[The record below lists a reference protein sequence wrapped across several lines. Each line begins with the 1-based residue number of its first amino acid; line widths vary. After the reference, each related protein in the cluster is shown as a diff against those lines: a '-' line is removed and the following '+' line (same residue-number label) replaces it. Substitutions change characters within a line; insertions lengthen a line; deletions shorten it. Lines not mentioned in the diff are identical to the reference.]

1 MSDASG
7 LLSWIPDPD
16 LLRQALTHSSYAHEG
31 QRRDA
36 HNERL
41 EFLGDSVLQ
50 LVVSEWLYVT
60 YPDWPEG
67 RLSQIRAA
75 IVCEPTLAEAAM
87 RLDLGRQLRL
97 GRGEERSGGRKKAS
111 LLADAMEALIG
122 AVYLARGL
130 EEARGFVL
138 RELGFALS
146 TAEARETGRDHKTAL
161 GEYLRKRGLE
171 AQYTL
176 VNAFGPD
183 HDKTFEVEL
192 VIDGRPVVRAR
203 GRSKKE
209 AEQQSARLGLREL
222 LAEEPTTPSPSGDDR
237 SPDRPL

>member
-1 MSDASG
+1 MSGVSG
-7 LLSWIPDPD
+7 ITGWIPDPD

-41 EFLGDSVLQ
+41 EFLGDAVLQ
-50 LVVSEWLYVT
+50 LIASEWLYTT

-75 IVCEPTLAEAAM
+75 VVCEPTLAEAAM
-87 RLDLGRQLRL
+87 RLDLGAHLRL
-97 GRGEERSGGRKKAS
+97 GRGEERSGGRQKAS

-122 AVYLARGL
+122 AVYLAGGL
-130 EEARGFVL
+130 ESARAFVHQQ
-138 RELGFALS
+138 LGFAFS

-161 GEYLRKRGLE
+161 GEYLRKQGLE

-176 VNAFGPD
+176 VNTYGPD

-192 VIDGRPVVRAR
+192 VVGGRPIVRAR

-209 AEQQSARLGLREL
+209 AEQQSARLGLRAL
-222 LAEEPTTPSPSGDDR
+222 TGGKPTAASPSTEAEI
-237 SPDRPL
+237 PNRP